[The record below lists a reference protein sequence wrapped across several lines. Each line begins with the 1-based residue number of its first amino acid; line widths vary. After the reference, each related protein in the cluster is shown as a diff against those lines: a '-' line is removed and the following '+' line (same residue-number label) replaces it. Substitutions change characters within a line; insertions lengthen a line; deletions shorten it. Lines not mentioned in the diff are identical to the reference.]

1 MKKMVSS
8 REREREK
15 AVPME
20 FLSFQFPLIKSL
32 SLIPSLINF
41 VSTQRRRS
49 KVNVREQ
56 IDKKWLKDQGDRLCK
71 ARQETHQIKWGNQSK
86 GKQIIWF
93 TETMSGK
100 QVSSRAKIQRSRLS
114 SRLVDLLPRKRI
126 NPGDRPAKKPLKDTW
141 DQWIHSLSSRLLVS
155 SLCLYSSTI
164 IIPCVN
170 LFVPFCLSH
179 TTQLLFEDFDTHDDP
194 CSFRKCLSLKDVCI
208 STCLPAPSSP
218 EKLGCETNLS
228 LLMKGIKGEN
238 RGGTWNQMHEVRGTE

>member
-1 MKKMVSS
+1 
-8 REREREK
+8 
-15 AVPME
+15 ME

-141 DQWIHSLSSRLLVS
+141 DQWIHSLSSRLVS
-155 SLCLYSSTI
+155 LSR
-164 IIPCVN
+164 
-170 LFVPFCLSH
+170 LFVSTPRRLLFRVSISSSPFVCL
-179 TTQLLFEDFDTHDDP
+179 TQLN
-194 CSFRKCLSLKDVCI
+194 CYLKTLTRTTIPVH
-208 STCLPAPSSP
+208 SVNVFHSRMFASPHVCLPLHLQRNWDAKRISHFWWKESK
-218 EKLGCETNLS
+218 EKIEEALE
-228 LLMKGIKGEN
+228 IKC
-238 RGGTWNQMHEVRGTE
+238 TK